1 MIGALTL
8 DQLRVLVTIA
18 DAGSFSAAARQ
29 LWRVQSAI
37 SQTVRTLEEVQG
49 VTLFDRSAHRPRL
62 TAAGAML
69 VAQAR
74 VVLAGARRFESLAV
88 GARAGLES
96 ELALAID
103 PLIPTAPL
111 IASLH
116 ALRAIYPD
124 VPVSFRTEGLH
135 GAERRL
141 RDGSAALAV
150 CMLLPAV
157 PDDVMAYPLLDLQL
171 LPVAAPSHPLAA
183 IDRPLDLGDLAG
195 HVQLI
200 LSDPAAADGPNY
212 GVVGPHP
219 WRFVDNGRRL
229 DFLLAGLGW
238 CKMPRHLVDPLVG
251 AGQLVRLR
259 IDDQSVVPDTRLLIY
274 AAHLRDKPLGPAGSA
289 LLADL
294 RQRLAP
300 AGMTGSPR
308 PIQL

>member
-18 DAGSFSAAARQ
+18 DTGSFSAAARQ
-29 LWRVQSAI
+29 LRRVQSAI
-37 SQTVRTLEEVQG
+37 SQTVRTLEQVQG
-49 VTLFDRSAHRPRL
+49 VILFDRSAHRPRL

-69 VAQAR
+69 LAQAR
-74 VVLAGARRFESLAV
+74 VVLAGASRFESLA
-88 GARAGLES
+88 GSARAGMES

-103 PLIPTAPL
+103 PLIPTRPL

-116 ALRAIYPD
+116 ALREMYPD

-157 PDDVMAYPLLDLQL
+157 ADDLNAYPLLDLQL
-171 LPVAAPSHPLAA
+171 LPVAAPAHPLAS
-183 IDRPLDLGDLAG
+183 IDRPLDLGELAG

-200 LSDPAAADGPNY
+200 LSDPVAADGPNY

-238 CKMPRHLVDPLVG
+238 CKMPRHIVDPLVA
-251 AGQLVRLR
+251 AGQLVRLH
-259 IDDQSVVPDTRLLIY
+259 IDDQSVVPDAPLPIY
-274 AAHLRDKPLGPAGSA
+274 AAHLRARPLGPAGSA
-289 LLADL
+289 LLRDL
-294 RQRLAP
+294 RLRLAS
-300 AGMTGSPR
+300 AAMTASPR
-308 PIQL
+308 PVQS